1 MWLKIKNTFTY
12 YKICFNNWRL
22 GNGFRLPEP
31 SEKMKCFVDYCQQIV
46 DGTLKHSISTYET
59 KIIELME
66 TNENTSREEVA
77 KGYILAYKDIFEEG
91 KPW

>member
-12 YKICFNNWRL
+12 YKLCFNNWRL

-31 SEKMKCFVDYCQQIV
+31 SEKMKCFIDYCQQIV
-46 DGTLKHSISTYET
+46 DGTLKQSIWAYEY

-66 TNENTSREEVA
+66 ASGITSREKIA
-77 KGYILAYKDIFEEG
+77 KSYILAFKAVFEEG